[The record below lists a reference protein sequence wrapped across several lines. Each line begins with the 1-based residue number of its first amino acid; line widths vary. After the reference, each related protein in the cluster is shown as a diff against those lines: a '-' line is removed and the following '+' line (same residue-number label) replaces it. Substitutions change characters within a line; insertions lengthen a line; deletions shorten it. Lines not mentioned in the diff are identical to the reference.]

1 MAKEIFDFIVCSI
14 AIVLLS
20 LIFAIVAIIIK
31 IGSKGP
37 VIFKQQRVGKD
48 GQPFMLYKFRTMKID
63 ADPFGKSPEAGDD
76 PRLIKHGKCL
86 REYSLDELKEAIS
99 DEEKDSLFMPALGE
113 FEELITKE
121 KEQDFANSS
130 DYIKKAIKREV
141 TSKIAGQRGVYE
153 EIILKPDKTILKAI
167 KLLQDRNEFTRVLE
181 SGHDRDQVMV
191 DEE

>member
-86 REYSLDELKEAIS
+86 REYSLDELPQLFNVIKGDMSIVGPRPLYVSQIAELS
-99 DEEKDSLFMPALGE
+99 DHHKKRLQVKPGVTGLSQVYIRSELTSQKSLDMEVKYVENQSLWDDIRIMFLTVAVVIG
-113 FEELITKE
+113 
-121 KEQDFANSS
+121 
-130 DYIKKAIKREV
+130 KK
-141 TSKIAGQRGVYE
+141 GVYE
-153 EIILKPDKTILKAI
+153 K
-167 KLLQDRNEFTRVLE
+167 
-181 SGHDRDQVMV
+181 
-191 DEE
+191 